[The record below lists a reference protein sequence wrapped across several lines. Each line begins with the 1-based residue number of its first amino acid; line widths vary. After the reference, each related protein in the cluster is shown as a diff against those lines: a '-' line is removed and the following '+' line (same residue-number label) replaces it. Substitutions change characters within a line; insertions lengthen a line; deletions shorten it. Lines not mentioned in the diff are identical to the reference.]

1 MSPMTKLRRSGL
13 WLPKRVRE
21 LLLTRERPS
30 KWDDMRELTALNM
43 MAHGTWKHQMHE
55 MLIDGQPQNIAGG
68 LAGLEVNPS
77 GANYPT
83 VTITGT
89 ETSLWTPQTYAP
101 VTAFQNGSKAYHLE
115 AFGTATS
122 AGTPGTESI
131 NPRVDVVG
139 GSSLGISG
147 ATQITPTAS
156 ETASPFMLSGRLIL
170 RASGATTS
178 TMVGVFTF
186 MQSAVTGGGGTL
198 TTGTPQIF
206 GGASVTWDNTAL
218 KGLWM
223 GLLAVTSTTNTK
235 IPQGILWGSWN

>member
-1 MSPMTKLRRSGL
+1 MTKLRRSGL
-13 WLPKRVRE
+13 WLPKRARE

-43 MAHGTWKHQMHE
+43 MSQGSWKHQMHE
-55 MLIDGQPQNIAGG
+55 LLLDGQPTNIAGG
-68 LAGLEVNPS
+68 LAGLEVNPAA
-77 GANYPT
+77 GNYPT
-83 VTITGT
+83 VTIGGT
-89 ETSLWTPQTYAP
+89 ELSLWTPQTYCP
-101 VTAFQNGSKAYHLE
+101 VPAFTNSPKMYQLE
-115 AFGTATS
+115 CFGTATS
-122 AGTPGTESI
+122 AATPGTESI

-156 ETASPFMLSGRLIL
+156 ETASPFLLSGKVIL
-170 RASGATTS
+170 RTSGLSTS

-186 MQSAVTGGGGTL
+186 MQSAVTGGGGSL

>member
-1 MSPMTKLRRSGL
+1 MTKLRRSG
-13 WLPKRVRE
+13 WLSNRARE
-21 LLLTRERPS
+21 ILLTKERPS
-30 KWDDMRELTALNM
+30 KWDDMRELSALNM
-43 MAHGTWKHQMHE
+43 LERGSWKHQMNE
-55 MLIDGQPQNIAGG
+55 LRVDGVPVAIAGG
-68 LAGLEVNPS
+68 LAGLEVVPQS
-77 GANYPT
+77 VNYAT
-83 VTITGT
+83 VTIGGT
-89 ETSLWTPQTYAP
+89 ELSLWTPQTYCP
-101 VTAFQNGSKAYHLE
+101 VSAFQNAPKVYQLE
-115 AFGTATS
+115 CFGTATS
-122 AGTPGTESI
+122 AATPGTESI

-156 ETASPFMLSGRLIL
+156 ETAAPFMLQGRLIL
-170 RASGATTS
+170 RTGGASTS

-186 MQSAVTGGGGTL
+186 MQSNVVGGGGTL
-198 TTGTPQIF
+198 ATGTPQIF

>member
-1 MSPMTKLRRSGL
+1 MTKLRRSGL
-13 WLPKRVRE
+13 WLPKRARE

-30 KWDDMRELTALNM
+30 KWDDMRELQALD
-43 MAHGTWKHQMHE
+43 MAARGTWKHQMHE
-55 MLIDGQPQNIAGG
+55 LWIDGIPQGIAGG

-77 GANYPT
+77 SANYAT
-83 VTITGT
+83 VTLGGT
-89 ETSLWTPQTYAP
+89 ELSLWTPQTYCP
-101 VTAFQNGSKAYHLE
+101 VSAFQNSPKMYQLE

-122 AGTPGTESI
+122 AATPGTESI

-170 RASGATTS
+170 RSAGASTS

-186 MQSAVTGGGGTL
+186 MQSSVVGGGGTL